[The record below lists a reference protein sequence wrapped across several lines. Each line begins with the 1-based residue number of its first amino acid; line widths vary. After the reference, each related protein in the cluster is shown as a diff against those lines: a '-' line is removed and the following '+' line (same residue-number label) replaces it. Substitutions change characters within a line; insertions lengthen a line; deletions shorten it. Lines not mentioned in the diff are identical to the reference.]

1 MIEVNK
7 QNNIYHRKIKM
18 KSFDVNLN
26 IYIGFNK
33 KNNVEDYIF
42 KVGNHVRISRYKNIL
57 TKVPK
62 KCL

>member
-1 MIEVNK
+1 
-7 QNNIYHRKIKM
+7 M

-33 KNNVEDYIF
+33 ENNEEDYIF

>member
-33 KNNVEDYIF
+33 ENNEEDYIF